1 MCPQVHVVL
10 PNNLFFPR
18 KLSPDRA
25 MSTTGNAKG
34 GSLCIRAQWPL
45 IAKYAGL
52 DVNAV
57 ICVRVE
63 TGSRPL
69 RMHIRKLAAAE
80 VADAEPVVQRVS
92 CWAMPDGSV
101 EMSVR
106 ARKSI
111 CLMAPN
117 GTPHS
122 ECARA
127 GRGCWT
133 HAIAYCCVSNDCHL
147 CTYNAV
153 AYPHR
158 TPNDLASLNATQSGL
173 CRYICCTK

>member
-18 KLSPDRA
+18 KLSADRA

-133 HAIAYCCVSNDCHL
+133 HAIAYCCVARIVTFAL
-147 CTYNAV
+147 TMPLPTRIAF
-153 AYPHR
+153 R
-158 TPNDLASLNATQSGL
+158 TTLQA
-173 CRYICCTK
+173 